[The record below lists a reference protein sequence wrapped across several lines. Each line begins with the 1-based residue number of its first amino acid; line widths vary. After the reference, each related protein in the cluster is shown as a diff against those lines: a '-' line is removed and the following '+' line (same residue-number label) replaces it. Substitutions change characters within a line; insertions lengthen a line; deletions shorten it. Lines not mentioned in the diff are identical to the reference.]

1 MTRERL
7 AGVLLLVAVVLGSVL
22 FARID
27 GRRVAG
33 VATAVPGATA
43 PSVGDCVAG
52 VAGPLTV
59 PTRAAFPPSSLSVAS
74 VGETSVTYSDCSGEH
89 VGEVVAYR
97 LTPVTDG
104 EPSKELDNAWCQ
116 DVGAGYQSMMQW
128 RFRGATSGLWQ
139 PSTNQRFVAILSAST
154 EGSWGACAVLAP
166 GLELYPGSFVESMS
180 GQQAPPPFGLCRSG
194 DHADRWV
201 SCSSPHR
208 VQEFGVA
215 VEAGMSSREAV
226 AACGELIKAMS
237 GMPDVNAGGLLKVQV
252 VGGNTEAG
260 GGDFGDADLDPDST
274 FGRCRL
280 IVVGPHQLT
289 GTLLG
294 IGANELPLG

>member
-1 MTRERL
+1 
-7 AGVLLLVAVVLGSVL
+7 
-22 FARID
+22 
-27 GRRVAG
+27 
-33 VATAVPGATA
+33 
-43 PSVGDCVAG
+43 
-52 VAGPLTV
+52 
-59 PTRAAFPPSSLSVAS
+59 
-74 VGETSVTYSDCSGEH
+74 
-89 VGEVVAYR
+89 
-97 LTPVTDG
+97 
-104 EPSKELDNAWCQ
+104 
-116 DVGAGYQSMMQW
+116 
-128 RFRGATSGLWQ
+128 
-139 PSTNQRFVAILSAST
+139 
-154 EGSWGACAVLAP
+154 VLAP